1 MMAREQPSRLD
12 GSTRAPRLCVTAGW
26 QVPGPPSGL
35 AVDGQHADAEPRSM
49 DHNHPMLECLLETL
63 VSGIRAV
70 LGGDL
75 VGIYL
80 YGSSVS
86 GGFDPGV
93 SDLDL
98 VAVTSAE
105 VEEID
110 LAGLEQIQL
119 DIVGRNPAWNDRLE
133 IVYIGWTTLQS
144 FRISGGSLAVIS
156 PGEPFHIVGDVAEWL
171 QNWYLVRETGITL
184 YGVAAADVIPPIARV
199 EFVAAVVRYADWLR
213 KRNHA
218 DLGPGSLAYAVLS
231 LCRALRTVR
240 TGMPC
245 SKQEAAAWTR
255 ERMPEW
261 AWLIDAALRCRMSR
275 GTTGFDDEQTRA
287 AAQTFIGLLAD
298 EITGSMSADVS
309 AVT

>member
-1 MMAREQPSRLD
+1 LIRLQPS
-12 GSTRAPRLCVTAGW
+12 V
-26 QVPGPPSGL
+26 GL
-35 AVDGQHADAEPRSM
+35 AVDGQLANAESRAM
-49 DHNHPMLECLLETL
+49 DHDQPTPESVLETL
-63 VSGIRAV
+63 VSGTRAV

-80 YGSSVS
+80 YGSAVS

-105 VEEID
+105 VEEVD
-110 LAGLEQIQL
+110 LAGLEQMQL
-119 DIVGRNPAWNDRLE
+119 DIVGRNPEWSDRLE

-144 FRISGGSLAVIS
+144 FRTSVGSLAVIS
-156 PGEPFHIVGDVAEWL
+156 PGEPFHVAGDVAEWL
-171 QNWYLVRETGITL
+171 MNWYLVRETGVTL

-213 KRNHA
+213 NRNYA

-245 SKQEAAAWTR
+245 SKQEAVAWTR
-255 ERMPEW
+255 EWKPDW
-261 AWLIDAALRCRMSR
+261 AWIIDAALRSRMSR
-275 GTTGFDDEQTRA
+275 GTTGLDDEQTRA
-287 AAQTFIGLLAD
+287 AAESFIGLLAD
-298 EITGSMSADVS
+298 EITGSRPADVS
-309 AVT
+309 AAT